1 MADDLLED
9 ETLVERVHRHYKEST
24 QHTKNW
30 RSDAREDYGFVDG
43 SGQWSENDAQV
54 LRDALRPVLTFNR
67 CGPVIDVVCGQE
79 INNRQEVR
87 YIPREQG
94 DSKVSE
100 ILTGAAD
107 WVRDQCDAEDE
118 ESDAFHDMVV
128 CGMGWTE
135 TRMDYDDDLDG
146 AVIIERIDP
155 LEMHWDSGSRKRN
168 LTDSRWMMRV
178 KEFTLKEIKE
188 RWPDKADE
196 ITGPDALWG
205 DDLDDE
211 SPHVTHAGDQYQG
224 AEETTDIKKERM
236 VKVMHHQWWDKEDIW
251 RVADPL
257 TGGISEL
264 DQKSYN
270 KMEERFIETGIQLQ
284 GVKQKRKIYKQAF
297 IAGEVLLEE
306 SDNPAKEGFT
316 YRAMTGKRDR
326 NTNTWFGLLRGM
338 KDPQRWANKWLSQI
352 MHIINSNSKGGLMAE
367 QDAFVNPRKAES
379 EWSDPTSI
387 TMFKAGAL
395 QANKV
400 MEKKPITYPAG
411 LDKLMEFAVSSIRDV
426 SGVNV
431 DMLGNREGSG
441 TSGVQDAMRR
451 DQGVTI
457 LATLFNSL
465 RRYRKEQGRLLLG
478 FIQEY
483 ISDGRLVKIIGEE
496 GAQYV
501 PLAKDES
508 VMTYDVIVDDTP
520 NTPNQKEKTFNTL
533 SGLLP
538 ALLQAGIPVPP
549 EIIDYAPLPSGLI
562 EKWKETLMKPK
573 GMAPEETAMLQQ
585 GVEMLQQENQKLK
598 ADHSD
603 KMAKIEA
610 DSQAKGADLAHKKD
624 LNSQEF
630 DHKVRLAQAEMD
642 LKRDIAKQ
650 DADLDILKAKAQ
662 FELKEQEALSK
673 EADRQSNAI
682 REEWPL

>member
-297 IAGEVLLEE
+297 IAGEVLSEE
-306 SDNPAKEGFT
+306 SDNPAKEGLRSFT
-316 YRAMTGKRDR
+316 SSTP
-326 NTNTWFGLLRGM
+326 TLR
-338 KDPQRWANKWLSQI
+338 
-352 MHIINSNSKGGLMAE
+352 
-367 QDAFVNPRKAES
+367 
-379 EWSDPTSI
+379 
-387 TMFKAGAL
+387 
-395 QANKV
+395 
-400 MEKKPITYPAG
+400 
-411 LDKLMEFAVSSIRDV
+411 
-426 SGVNV
+426 V
-431 DMLGNREGSG
+431 D
-441 TSGVQDAMRR
+441 
-451 DQGVTI
+451 
-457 LATLFNSL
+457 
-465 RRYRKEQGRLLLG
+465 
-478 FIQEY
+478 
-483 ISDGRLVKIIGEE
+483 
-496 GAQYV
+496 
-501 PLAKDES
+501 
-508 VMTYDVIVDDTP
+508 
-520 NTPNQKEKTFNTL
+520 
-533 SGLLP
+533 
-538 ALLQAGIPVPP
+538 
-549 EIIDYAPLPSGLI
+549 
-562 EKWKETLMKPK
+562 
-573 GMAPEETAMLQQ
+573 
-585 GVEMLQQENQKLK
+585 
-598 ADHSD
+598 
-603 KMAKIEA
+603 
-610 DSQAKGADLAHKKD
+610 
-624 LNSQEF
+624 
-630 DHKVRLAQAEMD
+630 
-642 LKRDIAKQ
+642 
-650 DADLDILKAKAQ
+650 
-662 FELKEQEALSK
+662 
-673 EADRQSNAI
+673 
-682 REEWPL
+682 